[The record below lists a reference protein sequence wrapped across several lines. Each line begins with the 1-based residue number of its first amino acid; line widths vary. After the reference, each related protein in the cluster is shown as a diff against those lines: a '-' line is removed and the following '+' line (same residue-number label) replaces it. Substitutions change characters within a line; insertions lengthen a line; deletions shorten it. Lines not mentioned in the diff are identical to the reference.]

1 MNLARS
7 LCAASVLSAA
17 LLPAGLHAQRVPA
30 FAPYVARNTSLP
42 GSPNL
47 VGLAVATQSGV
58 LGVRISGAL
67 RASLDSV
74 ESANL
79 PVRAWTADA
88 DLVLVPGGAAQLLEL
103 LGGFDVAGFVG
114 VGRQG
119 IVDRATGASSAI
131 AGWSYGGTLSR
142 RIAGPLA
149 ITTEARYRVPF
160 ATTTELPAGFTRNWE
175 YRVGLG
181 FGLGGRGLNG
191 GRGSRGSSF
200 PIFLPAPPA
209 TASARR
215 VLATA
220 DDYLGTRYSY
230 GGTSPNTGF
239 DCSGFV
245 QYVYNKHGVRLPRTS
260 RQQASAGAKVP
271 TRIGALS
278 AGDLL
283 LFAGNGSRIDHVAI
297 YAGGN
302 RIIHSTSSG
311 GGVRYDDLDSSR
323 GAWFLDHLVA
333 ARRVVSNGRSLVG
346 DIEWGLSVLDAL
358 DPPDRAPAR

>member
-1 MNLARS
+1 MNLTRS
-7 LCAASVLSAA
+7 ISAASVLTAA
-17 LLPAGLHAQRVPA
+17 LVPALHAQRVPT
-30 FAPYVARNTSLP
+30 FAPYVARNNSLP
-42 GSPNL
+42 GSPDM
-47 VGLAVATQSGV
+47 VGLALATGSGV
-58 LGVRISGAL
+58 LGARVSGAV

-74 ESANL
+74 ESARL
-79 PVRAWTADA
+79 PVRAWTVDA
-88 DLVLVPGGAAQLLEL
+88 DLMLVPGGVAQLLDV

-119 IVDRATGASSAI
+119 VVDRYTGASTAI
-131 AGWSYGGTLSR
+131 ANWSYGGTLSR

-160 ATTTELPAGFTRNWE
+160 ATTGGMPAGFSRNWE

-181 FGLGGRGLNG
+181 FGLGPRALNG
-191 GRGSRGSSF
+191 GRRSRRSGF
-200 PIFLPAPPA
+200 PILLPGPPA
-209 TASARR
+209 TASAKR

-220 DDYLGTRYSY
+220 DDYLGTPYTY
-230 GGTSPNTGF
+230 GGTSPRTGF

-245 QYVYNKHGVRLPRTS
+245 QYVFNKHGVRLPRTS
-260 RQQASAGAKVP
+260 RQQASVGAKVP
-271 TRIGALS
+271 ARVGALS

-311 GGVRYDDLDSSR
+311 GGVRYDDLGSNR
-323 GAWFLDHLVA
+323 GSWFLDHLVA
-333 ARRVVSNGRSLVG
+333 ARRVVADGRSLVG
-346 DIEWGLSVLDAL
+346 DLEWGLSVLEAL
-358 DPPDRAPAR
+358 DPPDRAPRR